1 MSWLSHEPGSPT
13 VVEGSPADAVPGDE
27 LLWVTQE
34 PGGPAHHAVEVG
46 LVLHDAQ
53 RGRVRVLSRDGTEL
67 EFAIDRVVV
76 LLRDLQGLL
85 ERSRA
90 TAPEAGGESAA
101 KPGGQGQAEVAAGKG
116 R

>member
-1 MSWLSHEPGSPT
+1 MSWLSHEPGHPT
-13 VVEGSPADAVPGDE
+13 VLEGSPADAVPGDE
-27 LLWVTQE
+27 LLWATE
-34 PGGPAHHAVEVG
+34 GPGGPAHHAVEVG

-67 EFAIDRVVV
+67 EFAIDRVVI

-90 TAPEAGGESAA
+90 TAPQPEAERAGR
-101 KPGGQGQAEVAAGKG
+101 PGSQEQAEVAAGKSH
-116 R
+116 